1 MSDLSVN
8 PEDILAD
15 GVDYTVIKGVPVRK
29 GTVAAFIANIQIIED
44 PDSSDLARQ
53 NAWETMKNLA
63 PTLVATGLTDHV
75 LFKNPS
81 VERMLHEIISSKK

>member
-1 MSDLSVN
+1 MSDHSVK

-53 NAWETMKNLA
+53 NAWKTMKNLA

-75 LFKNPS
+75 LFKNPN
-81 VERMLHEIISSKK
+81 VERMLQEIISSKK

>member
-75 LFKNPS
+75 HFKNPN
-81 VERMLHEIISSKK
+81 VERMLQEIISSKK